1 MTNNKCVTGFM
12 ADENR
17 VNVAITRAKGVM
29 WMIGG
34 TMSLRNRFSKV
45 APNLLT
51 QYKRELDAAGQTH
64 HFKPLKKRAYV

>member
-34 TMSLRNRFSKV
+34 GMSLKYRR
-45 APNLLT
+45 ATPNLLT

-64 HFKPLKKRAYV
+64 HFNPLNKRAYV